1 MSKLR
6 ANQLTDKASTGAPTA
21 PNGLVVTGV
30 TTSTSFSGSG
40 ANLTSLPA
48 GQLTGALPAIS
59 GANLT
64 GISAGLF
71 SSYAI
76 ITHEKSN
83 NTHGSTLSNSSYATR
98 ELNTEVADPDNIVSV
113 SGNQFTLQAGSYLI
127 ESMSIIHRG
136 NQSQSR
142 LYNVSDSSV
151 QGIVQ
156 PDRFIFW
163 DNGDIYYPPQP
174 IWLHK
179 VPSITTETEIDDF
192 KDGINVYSNPALDH
206 IMVDIISGQY
216 ENILIT
222 KAYNYIILIFFQN
235 QTLL

>member
-1 MSKLR
+1 MSRIR
-6 ANQLTDKASTGAPTA
+6 ANTITNKAATGAPTFTHGA
-21 PNGLVVTGV
+21 NVTGV
-30 TTSTSFSGSG
+30 CTATSFSGSG

-83 NTHGSTLSNSSYATR
+83 NTHGSSLSNSSYATR

-136 NQSQSR
+136 NQSQSM

-151 QGIVQ
+151 VQYGLSVHSSDGNSGNVISPVVARVTIGSAKAFSIKSRVSNSDGENSGLANNFGNTQIYSIVK
-156 PDRFIFW
+156 IF
-163 DNGDIYYPPQP
+163 
-174 IWLHK
+174 K
-179 VPSITTETEIDDF
+179 
-192 KDGINVYSNPALDH
+192 
-206 IMVDIISGQY
+206 
-216 ENILIT
+216 EN
-222 KAYNYIILIFFQN
+222 
-235 QTLL
+235 

>member
-1 MSKLR
+1 MSRIR
-6 ANQLTDKASTGAPTA
+6 ANTITNKAATGAPTFS
-21 PNGLVVTGV
+21 NGAVVTGV
-30 TTSTSFSGSG
+30 CTATSFAGSG

-83 NTHGSTLSNSSYATR
+83 NTHGSSLSTGNYLDR
-98 ELNTEVADPDNIVSV
+98 ELNTEVADPDGIVSI

-151 QGIVQ
+151 VQ
-156 PDRFIFW
+156 YGMSVHSSDGNSGNVISPVVARVTIGSAKTFSIQSRVSNSDGENSGLANNFGNTQIYAIIKIF
-163 DNGDIYYPPQP
+163 
-174 IWLHK
+174 K
-179 VPSITTETEIDDF
+179 
-192 KDGINVYSNPALDH
+192 
-206 IMVDIISGQY
+206 
-216 ENILIT
+216 EN
-222 KAYNYIILIFFQN
+222 
-235 QTLL
+235 